1 MKVEEEARLVED
13 VWQEAKEHDHAQ
25 LKAEK
30 YSASPLKRDG
40 GQRRRI

>member
-1 MKVEEEARLVED
+1 MEAEEEARLVED

-30 YSASPLKRDG
+30 
-40 GQRRRI
+40 